1 MNRLNSAYY
10 ADNFALFKNLKMY
23 LNCLIHIYNQGVKNY
38 SSNITEMYLSKEKTR
53 RLCWILY
60 VKKS

>member
-10 ADNFALFKNLKMY
+10 ADNFALFKKLKMY
-23 LNCLIHIYNQGVKNY
+23 LNWLIQIHIQGVKNY
-38 SSNITEMYLSKEKTR
+38 SSNITEMYMSKEKTK

-60 VKKS
+60 VKLS